1 MKRAAILLLAVLFL
15 LAGCQSD
22 SASTSLEEGEVT
34 VYYTNISSTRL
45 VSDVYTLESTETDE
59 QIRELYEQMQEGD
72 GEEYYASVP
81 SELLLGTFSLNGTI
95 LSMDLEGEYYEL
107 SSAKRI
113 LCLAALTRTLTQVD
127 GVEGLSVS
135 VNGEAVTDSE
145 GNSMGILRSTT
156 FVDNAVD
163 NPDDYK
169 EETVVLYFANAEGD
183 KLVETTTT
191 VVYRSSTALE
201 RVVVEELLQGPDDSS
216 LTATLPSTAT
226 LLGINVRDGIC
237 YVNFDENFITDIVGS
252 YDYIPVYSLVNSLTE
267 LSTVDKVQISIN
279 GSTETAFTRD
289 ITSFAMPFERN
300 MEYVEGD

>member
-34 VYYTNISSTRL
+34 VYYTNVSSTRL

-59 QIRELYEQMQEGD
+59 QIRELYEQMQVGD
-72 GEEYYASVP
+72 GEEYVASVP